1 VREDMNFN
9 KYRFADLTVFSLMAL
24 AASFISEYAYVK
36 ISNPMVYLNFGLLIS
51 AIAIVRWGVLGTI
64 PYAFAGIPLL
74 IFRSGDASLPFQISY
89 YILANL
95 AIGFSAFTFR
105 FFDKGKIGQSL
116 PYSIFFLFTAFVSV
130 SLAKG
135 AILAFAGDNFLTSV
149 YSYFLA
155 ELFNMVMTMIAF
167 LFVNRFGK
175 GLIVDMRTYIID
187 MQKENPAHD

>member
-1 VREDMNFN
+1 M
-9 KYRFADLTVFSLMAL
+9 MAL
-24 AASFISEYAYVK
+24 VASLISEYAYVK

-51 AIAIVRWGVLGTI
+51 AIAIVRWGFLGTI

-105 FFDKGKIGQSL
+105 FVDKRKIGQSL
-116 PYSIFFLFTAFVSV
+116 PHSIFYLLAAFMSV

-135 AILAFAGDNFLTSV
+135 AILSLAGDGFVTAT
-149 YSYFLA
+149 YSYILA
-155 ELFNMVMTMIAF
+155 ELFNLVITIIAF
-167 LFVNRFGK
+167 VFVNRFGK